1 MAAQPLVVIYDAETL
16 RRVATM
22 FRSDHATN
30 LSQLQAAARQKL
42 DDLKKTSFTGLEY
55 AIQRR
60 TVVDVDINIK
70 GSYLFLPM
78 GGSFESDRG
87 KILCNMGNLVIRS
100 LSRRKLGDDPTVR
113 SLVRAGSSEDDILQE
128 MIRHSYDK
136 FSIELHDVQV
146 LSLLPNEDW
155 QVLMRQGHLFY
166 ILKPMSIKLVV
177 EKCLILDDPR
187 LPKLKV
193 SGSLPSIHFEFI
205 DSRLIN
211 MAAILKSIPALTDA
225 SDAPTV
231 AESAAQLKLNFSE
244 MESRTLERLENLLN
258 KGMTNEEGHLVQ
270 ATDLLLEFNLQD
282 VRMDLSVQQ
291 ADATV
296 KPLVRFT
303 MTDLA
308 VVGTTRTFDMGVDL
322 TLKTVSLHY
331 YDKPESCVTLITSL
345 PFGDSPSDAC
355 LLSVQYLDVNKQ
367 SPEFR
372 TRHKSVR
379 STLLVG
385 ISSLSVD
392 FLQEALID
400 IIQQTSRI
408 GAQIETCAAAHSDV
422 AGSSQAPAQPG
433 TVGISAKAFLKKG
446 APEGNH
452 CSISCL

>member
-1 MAAQPLVVIYDAETL
+1 
-16 RRVATM
+16 
-22 FRSDHATN
+22 
-30 LSQLQAAARQKL
+30 
-42 DDLKKTSFTGLEY
+42 
-55 AIQRR
+55 
-60 TVVDVDINIK
+60 
-70 GSYLFLPM
+70 
-78 GGSFESDRG
+78 
-87 KILCNMGNLVIRS
+87 
-100 LSRRKLGDDPTVR
+100 
-113 SLVRAGSSEDDILQE
+113 
-128 MIRHSYDK
+128 
-136 FSIELHDVQV
+136 
-146 LSLLPNEDW
+146 
-155 QVLMRQGHLFY
+155 MRQGHLFY